1 MGKLDDK
8 IALITGGGQGIGEAI
23 SIRLAKEGAHV
34 IVADINL
41 NSATEIVGKIEVMG
55 CRSMA
60 IKADVSNSKDV
71 EEMVK
76 STMDE
81 FGRIDILVNNA
92 GILTLKSVVEL
103 EEKEWDKVINVNLK
117 GVFLCSKAVAKI
129 MINQKGGK
137 IVSVSSSAAKK
148 PGPFVVHY
156 SAAKAGVVAFTQGLA
171 RELGPYKINVNA
183 VCPGV
188 VDTKMWRYQDEEVGR
203 YLGLPKGELT
213 KRFIEAMALHR
224 LQPPEAIAAMVAFL
238 ASKEADEVT
247 GQAINVCGGYV
258 MH

>member
-1 MGKLDDK
+1 MGKLDEK

-23 SIRLAKEGAHV
+23 SIRLAKEGANI
-34 IVADINL
+34 IVSDIDL
-41 NSATEIVGKIEVMG
+41 NSATETAEKIKAMG
-55 CRSMA
+55 CRS
-60 IKADVSNSKDV
+60 IVIRADVSNNKDV

-76 STMDE
+76 SAMDE

-92 GILTLKSVVEL
+92 GILTLSSVVEL
-103 EEKEWDKVINVNLK
+103 EEREWDKVIDINLK
-117 GVFLCSKAVAKI
+117 GVFLCSKGVAKI
-129 MINQKGGK
+129 MVNQKSGK
-137 IVSVSSSAAKK
+137 IVNISSSAAKK

-171 RELGPYKINVNA
+171 RELGSYNINVNA

-188 VDTKMWRYQDEEVGR
+188 VDTKMWRYQDEKVGK

-224 LQPPEAIAAMVAFL
+224 LQPPEAIAAMVVFL

-247 GQAINVCGGYV
+247 GQAINICGGYV

>member
-8 IALITGGGQGIGEAI
+8 VVLVTGGGRGIGEAI
-23 SIRLAKEGAHV
+23 SVYLAKEGANV
-34 IVADINL
+34 IVSDIDL
-41 NSATEIVGKIEVMG
+41 NSASRTTGKVKALSR
-55 CRSMA
+55 RSMA
-60 IKADVSNSKDV
+60 IRADVSNSKDV
-71 EEMVK
+71 EKMVK
-76 STMDE
+76 SIIE
-81 FGRIDILVNNA
+81 KFGRVDILVNNA
-92 GILTLKSVVEL
+92 GILTLKPVVEL
-103 EEKEWDKVINVNLK
+103 EEEEWDKVINVTLK

-129 MINQKGGK
+129 MIDQKAGK
-137 IVSVSSSAAKK
+137 IVNISSSAAKK

-171 RELGPYKINVNA
+171 RELGPYNINVNA

-188 VDTKMWRYQDEEVGR
+188 VDTTMWRYQDEEVGR

-224 LQPPEAIAAMVAFL
+224 LQPPEAIAAMVLFL